1 MTNFEKTMRAMTPEI
16 MAELGTKLV
25 VINNRDVFYLT
36 SSGQLFPTDDYQ
48 AALRYEYNWLLHDD
62 SEEAVQSEA
71 PDVEEVIMG
80 ENS

>member
-1 MTNFEKTMRAMTPEI
+1 MTNFEKNMRAMTPEI

-48 AALRYEYNWLLHDD
+48 AALRHEYNWLLHDD
-62 SEEAVQSEA
+62 SEEAVQPEA
-71 PDVEEVIMG
+71 PDVEDVIMG